1 MFNASKFHELRQ
13 ASGFSQAAF
22 GHLIGVSLH
31 SIFRLEKGERQ
42 PKADELEKIAHAL
55 GVTTDEL
62 MTASTPENKNAPAE
76 TMPGEGE
83 KTRRIISMEDW
94 IKVPIVSREW
104 TACCGAGLS
113 AADITNWDEGFVL
126 IDRTNLYRFD
136 DRRMPYAIH
145 CEGDCMESAG
155 IKDGDLAI
163 INPAEEP
170 QQGAVVL
177 ASVAGSLSLKRFYST
192 PSGDVI
198 LRSDLGQTRLTA
210 SDMERDEFMV
220 RGVLV
225 GTYQGRPKPLP
236 L

>member
-1 MFNASKFHELRQ
+1 MFKSKLRECRKRK
-13 ASGFSQAAF
+13 GFSQAQLASR
-22 GHLIGVSLH
+22 IGVTRQAISRWESGADVPGLFRVAALASVLDVSL
-31 SIFRLEKGERQ
+31 E
-42 PKADELEKIAHAL
+42 
-55 GVTTDEL
+55 EL
-62 MTASTPENKNAPAE
+62 MPEFSDENKKAPAGS
-76 TMPGEGE
+76 PGEGE
-83 KTRRIISMEDW
+83 KRTIISMDDW

-104 TACCGAGLS
+104 TACCGPGIS
-113 AADITNWDEGFVL
+113 AADITNWDEGVVL
-126 IDRTNLYRFD
+126 IDRTKLYRFD
-136 DRRMPYAIH
+136 DRRMPFAIH

-177 ASVAGSLSLKRFYST
+177 VSVAGSLSLKRFYST

-198 LRSDLGQTRLTA
+198 LRSDLGQTRLTV

-220 RGVLV
+220 CGVLV